1 MVSINDIYKN
11 EVDIISMYILFNN
24 VIYVKLDFK
33 MLVKIKRKSM
43 KMQNIK
49 IF

>member
-33 MLVKIKRKSM
+33 MLVKIK
-43 KMQNIK
+43 
-49 IF
+49 